1 MLLWLK
7 TWIDGLNKSD
17 MTETL
22 PIVLRPIQSD
32 DIANCKLLSDV
43 EGWNQTE
50 KDWKLL
56 VNNSQNVCL
65 LAETGHKIIGTA
77 TAMNYSGEVVWIGMV
92 LVEKSYRGRGIGKM
106 LLSNLLNQL
115 KSFKSVKLDATPAG
129 QPLYEKLGFKSE
141 YLIHRL
147 TTPSMDNAQPFL
159 SGITP
164 ELVLI
169 SDIPE
174 ITALDASVF
183 GAERTSLMKSL
194 INENSENSWCIKRNG
209 RITAFALGRNGRKYH
224 QIGPV
229 FASSLIE
236 TIILISQTLLRLAG
250 KPLVVD
256 VPAQNIELINWLNSI
271 GFVRQRDFVRMY
283 LNENLCPGK
292 PENQFLICGPEFG

>member
-1 MLLWLK
+1 
-7 TWIDGLNKSD
+7 
-17 MTETL
+17 MTEKL
-22 PIVLRPIQSD
+22 PIVLRSIQPE
-32 DIANCKLLSDV
+32 DIVNCKLLSDA

-56 VNNSQNVCL
+56 VNNSQNICL

-77 TAMNYSGEVVWIGMV
+77 TAMNYSGEVAWIGMV
-92 LVEKSYRGRGIGKM
+92 LVEKTYRGRGIGKM

-115 KSFKSVKLDATPAG
+115 KLFKSVKLDATPAG
-129 QPLYEKLGFKSE
+129 QPLYGKLGFKNE
-141 YLIHRL
+141 YHIHRM
-147 TTPSMDNAQPFL
+147 TTPSMSNAQPFL

-164 ELVLI
+164 ERVLI

-174 ITALDASVF
+174 ITALDASIF

-194 INENSENSWCIKRNG
+194 INENPENSWCIKING
-209 RITAFALGRNGRKYH
+209 RITAFALGRQGRKYH

-236 TIILISQTLLRLAG
+236 TIILISQTLLKLAG

-256 VPAQNIELINWLNSI
+256 VPAQNAELINWLNSI
-271 GFVRQRDFVRMY
+271 GFDRQRDFVRMH
-283 LNENLCPGK
+283 LDENLCPGK
-292 PENQFLICGPEFG
+292 PENQFMISGPEFG

>member
-1 MLLWLK
+1 MNEK
-7 TWIDGLNKSD
+7 
-17 MTETL
+17 L
-22 PIVLRPIQSD
+22 PMVFRTIKPD
-32 DIANCKLLSDV
+32 DIANCKLLSDA

-50 KDWKLL
+50 TDWKLL
-56 VNNSQNVCL
+56 VNNSQNICL
-65 LAETGHKIIGTA
+65 LAETGRKVIGTA
-77 TAMNYSGEVVWIGMV
+77 TAMNYSGEVAWIGMV
-92 LVEKSYRGRGIGKM
+92 LVEKAYRGRGIGKM
-106 LLSNLLNQL
+106 LVSNLLNQL
-115 KSFKSVKLDATPAG
+115 LSFKSVKLDATPAG

-141 YLIHRL
+141 YLIHRI

-164 ELVLI
+164 VAVLV

-174 ITALDASVF
+174 ITALDASIF

-194 INENSENSWCIKRNG
+194 VNENLENSWCIKRNG
-209 RITAFALGRNGRKYH
+209 RITAFALGRQGRKYH

-236 TIILISQTLLRLAG
+236 AVILISQTLLRLDG
-250 KPLVVD
+250 KLLLLD
-256 VPAQNIELINWLNSI
+256 VPANKVELINWLNSI

-283 LNENLCPGK
+283 LNENLCQGK

>member
-1 MLLWLK
+1 MNEKLQL
-7 TWIDGLNKSD
+7 I
-17 MTETL
+17 
-22 PIVLRPIQSD
+22 LRPIKPE
-32 DIANCKLLSDV
+32 DISNCKLLSDA

-56 VNNSQNVCL
+56 VSNSQNVCL
-65 LAETGHKIIGTA
+65 LAETEHKIIGTA
-77 TAMNYSGEVVWIGMV
+77 TAMNYSGEVAWIGMV

-115 KSFKSVKLDATPAG
+115 KSFKSVKLDATPSG
-129 QPLYEKLGFKSE
+129 QPLYEKLGFKNE
-141 YLIHRL
+141 YLIHRM
-147 TTPSMDNAQPFL
+147 TTYSMENAQPFL
-159 SGITP
+159 SSITP
-164 ELVLI
+164 EPVLI

-183 GAERTSLMKSL
+183 GAERASLVKSL
-194 INENSENSWCIKRNG
+194 INENPENSWYIKRNG
-209 RITAFALGRNGRKYH
+209 RINAFALGRQGRKYH

-229 FASSLIE
+229 FANSLIE
-236 TIILISQTLLRLAG
+236 AVILISQTLLKLAG

-256 VPAQNIELINWLNSI
+256 VPTNKVELINGLNSI

-292 PENQFLICGPEFG
+292 PENQFLICGAEFG